1 MANKN
6 LSLSL
11 LLATLTL
18 ASCSSLKGEK
28 QVAAMEGLDRPAWA
42 SQNKAVT
49 VKEGKVYVLGFHEL
63 EADSR
68 LSAAHRLA
76 DNSVRT
82 EISKMIQN
90 QFSSIMQNLEE
101 GVTDDGSITRFYSS
115 EVSKNVLRDIRITNR
130 YWEKVQTFSGDG
142 EITFKLRVYSL
153 GEIPEAKL
161 KKMVRESLEKNKID
175 PAIKN
180 QIQNHFES
188 EINQLSASH

>member
-1 MANKN
+1 
-6 LSLSL
+6 
-11 LLATLTL
+11 
-18 ASCSSLKGEK
+18 
-28 QVAAMEGLDRPAWA
+28 MEGIDRPVWA

-49 VKEGKVYVLGFHEL
+49 VKEGKVYVVGFHEL

-76 DNSVRT
+76 DNAVRT
-82 EISKMIQN
+82 EISKMVQN

-142 EITFKLRVYSL
+142 EITYRLRVYSL

-161 KKMVRESLEKNKID
+161 KKMVRESLEKGKID
-175 PAIKN
+175 PAIKQ

-188 EINQLSASH
+188 EINQLAASN